1 MHWMF
6 LKLVARCYTMLWRRR
21 KTRTGAF
28 FLQNTIIPH
37 RTSIGTQVHQV
48 WHHVFTDIQI
58 DNPIHQVEANERN
71 REEDSGIFVDV
82 GRRNASHLL
91 QVLLAVQH
99 GRDLVQHQLIGV
111 VSSVPSALSL
121 LLSPRQESRSTSSA
135 TSHHIGRP
143 PAQQGVMHINTYFLQ
158 SRTTEIR
165 QTQTVFVWSCSLLS
179 ASVNFV
185 TVL

>member
-1 MHWMF
+1 MIAGEFTLTWIFLVVSNGSDLFRWWCTTILPADSRNVKIALSSEASLWRWKLWVGLEKEKVMHWMF

-121 LLSPRQESRSTSSA
+121 LLSPR
-135 TSHHIGRP
+135 
-143 PAQQGVMHINTYFLQ
+143 
-158 SRTTEIR
+158 
-165 QTQTVFVWSCSLLS
+165 
-179 ASVNFV
+179 
-185 TVL
+185 

>member
-58 DNPIHQVEANERN
+58 DYPIHQVEANERDG
-71 REEDSGIFVDV
+71 EEDSRIFVDV
-82 GRRNASHLL
+82 RRRDPAHLL
-91 QVLLAVQH
+91 QVLLAVEH
-99 GRDLVQHQLIGV
+99 RGHLVQHQLIGV
-111 VSSVPSALSL
+111 VPLLALLTLTS
-121 LLSPRQESRSTSSA
+121 STSSSPSWQEPRSA
-135 TSHHIGRP
+135 APPHHIGGGAP
-143 PAQQGVMHINTYFLQ
+143 PQQGVMHINTYFLQ
-158 SRTTEIR
+158 SRRTKIR
-165 QTQTVFVWSCSLLS
+165 QTQSGVFVR
-179 ASVNFV
+179 SV
-185 TVL
+185 

>member
-99 GRDLVQHQLIGV
+99 GRNLVEHELIGV
-111 VSSVPSALSL
+111 VSSATSPLSL
-121 LLSPRQESRSTSSA
+121 LLSSPRKKSRSTSTA
-135 TSHHIGRP
+135 TAHHIGRP
-143 PAQQGVMHINTYFLQ
+143 PTQQGVMHINTDFLQ
-158 SRTTEIR
+158 STK
-165 QTQTVFVWSCSLLS
+165 
-179 ASVNFV
+179 N
-185 TVL
+185 